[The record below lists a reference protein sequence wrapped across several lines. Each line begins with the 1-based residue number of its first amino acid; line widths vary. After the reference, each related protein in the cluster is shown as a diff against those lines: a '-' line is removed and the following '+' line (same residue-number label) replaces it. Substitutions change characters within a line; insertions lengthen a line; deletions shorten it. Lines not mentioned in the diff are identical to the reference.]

1 MFSRFMNQV
10 KLNKL
15 INKQHKLAK
24 QHPDSGYSAIIGA
37 ILEQEAKGTFIKW
50 PVYMRNTLNEFYANI
65 LKEYEQ
71 TEIIQD
77 SMKDN
82 GHTKTNEFTLVI
94 SAVSQQAIICKD
106 LNQQE
111 ILQYLENN
119 DVDNLCKVLVNMKLL
134 PTRFLN
140 DEIESGIVV

>member
-10 KLNKL
+10 KLNKTL
-15 INKQHKLAK
+15 NKQHKLAK
-24 QHPDSGYSAIIGA
+24 QYPESGYSAIIGA
-37 ILEQEAKGTFIKW
+37 ILEQEATGTFSKW

-71 TEIIQD
+71 TDIIQQ

-82 GHTKTNEFTLVI
+82 GHTTINEFTLII
-94 SAVSQQAIICKD
+94 SAVSHQAMICKD
-106 LNQQE
+106 LNKDE
-111 ILQYLENN
+111 ILSYIENN
-119 DVDNLCKVLVNMKLL
+119 DVDNLCKVFVNLKLL

-140 DEIESGIVV
+140 DNIESNIVA